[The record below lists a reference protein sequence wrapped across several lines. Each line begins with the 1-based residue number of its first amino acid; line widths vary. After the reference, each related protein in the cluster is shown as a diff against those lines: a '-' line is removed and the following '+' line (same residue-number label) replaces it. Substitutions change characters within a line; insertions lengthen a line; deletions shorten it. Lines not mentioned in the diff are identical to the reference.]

1 MESAQKYR
9 LRVANCIGT
18 IMDVHKKMKSPCKDG
33 RFVSQFEALRKMVR
47 NMDMSKVS
55 ENDVLMV
62 EQATNALLGEFNSAF
77 DSKARLPIYKKARH

>member
-1 MESAQKYR
+1 MESVQKYR

-33 RFVSQFEALRKMVR
+33 RFLSQFEALRKMVQD
-47 NMDMSKVS
+47 MDMSKVS

-62 EQATNALLGEFNSAF
+62 EKVTNALLGEFNSAF
-77 DSKARLPIYKKARH
+77 DSEGRVPVYKQVRH

>member
-1 MESAQKYR
+1 MESTQKYR

-33 RFVSQFEALRKMVR
+33 RFLSQFEALRKMVR
-47 NMDMSKVS
+47 NMDMNKVS
-55 ENDVLMV
+55 EDDVLMV

-77 DSKARLPIYKKARH
+77 DSGAHASLYRKVRH

>member
-33 RFVSQFEALRKMVR
+33 RFLSQFEALRKMVR

-55 ENDVLMV
+55 EHEVLMV
-62 EQATNALLGEFNSAF
+62 EKATNALLGEFNSAYA
-77 DSKARLPIYKKARH
+77 SAARAPLDKKPRH